1 MKRLYIQ
8 ITTFILTNIN
18 ISGFINGTIFKGKT
32 KFVCVPGLNCYSCP
46 GAVGSCPI
54 GALQAVLGSAKQ
66 KIGYYVLGLLIL
78 FGATM
83 GRWICGFL
91 CPFGLLQD
99 LLYKI
104 KSRKIGT
111 LIIWLSYSTWCM
123 YLFHRPVY
131 STMLS
136 FYRPETL
143 FWQLVYMWVLVIFI
157 IIPSSYILQRT
168 YDFLSKWLLDRKV
181 HRDNV

>member
-83 GRWICGFL
+83 GRWICGFFVL
-91 CPFGLLQD
+91 SVYCKIYF
-99 LLYKI
+99 I
-104 KSRKIGT
+104 KSNQEK
-111 LIIWLSYSTWCM
+111 L
-123 YLFHRPVY
+123 H
-131 STMLS
+131 
-136 FYRPETL
+136 
-143 FWQLVYMWVLVIFI
+143 
-157 IIPSSYILQRT
+157 
-168 YDFLSKWLLDRKV
+168 
-181 HRDNV
+181 